1 MIINNFTELL
11 EVVKKQTPKRVVAV
25 NGIDIGTLEAM
36 HDAVEMGF
44 VTPIITGDRTII
56 EESCKRLGIEV
67 SDYQIYHSETISE
80 ATEKA
85 VELIHENKADVL
97 MKGMIST
104 DKFMHALLKKDYNL
118 VPSKGT
124 LSHVS
129 VMDNPNYHKL
139 LVFSDAAVLPY
150 PDLKQK
156 ILMTNY
162 LICAAKSLGIETPKV
177 AVIAPTEQIII
188 SIQSCMDGAT
198 IAKMSEH
205 KQIEGGLVDGPMA
218 LDVAINAESAE
229 IKGFTSPVAGDADCL
244 LFPNIDAANVFYKTN
259 SKLAKAEMSGIIAGA
274 KVPVV
279 VSSRG
284 DSRKTKLNSVAL
296 ASIVSY
302 QASIT

>member
-1 MIINNFTELL
+1 MRINNFNELL
-11 EVVKKQTPKRVVAV
+11 EVVKKQEPKRVVAV
-25 NGIDIGTLEAM
+25 NGVDVTTLEAL

-44 VTPIITGDRTII
+44 VSPILTGDKVKI
-56 EESCKRLGIEV
+56 EESCKKLGIDS
-67 SDYQIYHSETISE
+67 SDYQIYHTNSLSE

-85 VELIHENKADVL
+85 VELIHEKKADVL
-97 MKGMIST
+97 MKGMVST
-104 DKFMHALLKKDYNL
+104 DKFMRTLLKKEFNL

-124 LSHVS
+124 LSHIS
-129 VMDNPNYHKL
+129 VVNNPNYHKL

-162 LICAAKSLGIETPKV
+162 LICAAKSLGINEPKV

-198 IAKMSEH
+198 IAKMAEH
-205 KQIEGGLVDGPMA
+205 GQIEGGLVDGPMA
-218 LDVAINAESAE
+218 LDVAINSEAAEV
-229 IKGFTSPVAGDADCL
+229 KGFTSPVAGDADCL

-259 SKLAKAEMSGIIAGA
+259 SKLAKGEMSGIIAGA

-284 DSRKTKLNSVAL
+284 DSRQTKLNSVAL

-302 QASIT
+302 QASIS